1 MEMSS
6 RPGLSRA
13 QVEAARR
20 RYGSNAFTRQSRK
33 TFFTRF
39 FESFSDPIIRILLV
53 ALGLNL
59 LVSLGEGSWA
69 EPVGIAVA
77 VFLSTFVST
86 VSECGSERAFAR
98 LQQEADAQTTPTE
111 SSGYYNEYDFG
122 WGNLIG

>member
-59 LVSLGEGSWA
+59 LKVTNIKIS
-69 EPVGIAVA
+69 
-77 VFLSTFVST
+77 
-86 VSECGSERAFAR
+86 
-98 LQQEADAQTTPTE
+98 
-111 SSGYYNEYDFG
+111 
-122 WGNLIG
+122 NLILAPFIPILLYAVLG

>member
-13 QVEAARR
+13 QVEAALR

-98 LQQEADAQTTPTE
+98 LQQ
-111 SSGYYNEYDFG
+111 
-122 WGNLIG
+122 